1 MTIMLIV
8 IWQPYTLT
16 FNGGCGACHGYMSG
30 YLSKIREHVQSHQK
44 RSSKEWS
51 CSSHKKT
58 DSGHSDS
65 SSDGV
70 SSDEECSTGE
80 LGEEEEDD
88 DDEEP
93 SPSSGVSSDNSDLG

>member
-1 MTIMLIV
+1 
-8 IWQPYTLT
+8 
-16 FNGGCGACHGYMSG
+16 MSG

-51 CSSHKKT
+51 CLSRMKT

-70 SSDEECSTGE
+70 SSDEEWSEGE
-80 LGEEEEDD
+80 LGGDEGDD
-88 DDEEP
+88 DDEES
-93 SPSSGVSSDNSDLG
+93 SPSSGVSSDNSDLE